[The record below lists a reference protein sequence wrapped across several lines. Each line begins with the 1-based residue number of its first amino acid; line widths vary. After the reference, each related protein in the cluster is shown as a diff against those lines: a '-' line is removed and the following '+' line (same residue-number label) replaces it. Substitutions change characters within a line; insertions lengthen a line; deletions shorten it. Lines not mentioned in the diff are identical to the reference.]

1 MRGRSDAMA
10 AVRTGRRRRTRGGG
24 MRFFFLHLFYLSSAC
39 HAWGFAVFMWAAEAW
54 AGGTQGG
61 GQTLSGARAWDRW
74 LTRRDVG
81 NDVGRPVDHVMN
93 YVRTSCSLEAQDWR
107 SVDFSSVKK
116 VSDKNTTLDH
126 DKNRKAQI

>member
-1 MRGRSDAMA
+1 MAVEVEVGRIGERP
-10 AVRTGRRRRTRGGG
+10 RTGGGG
-24 MRFFFLHLFYLSSAC
+24 ARPERC
-39 HAWGFAVFMWAAEAW
+39 D
-54 AGGTQGG
+54 GGRANWKET

-116 VSDKNTTLDH
+116 VHWRKPHWTMIKIEKPKYKFVSISH
-126 DKNRKAQI
+126 SNRKGLT